1 VTLNTTTVTPDMLNS
16 FNISGCLILQYLG
29 ALTKEQFTK
38 INGFSN
44 NFCGW
49 VGEDDDMWN
58 R

>member
-44 NFCGW
+44 NFFGW
-49 VGEDDDMWN
+49 GGEDETLLI
-58 R
+58 